1 MLRAGDYIL
10 LEDPIT
16 VCQVLKV
23 HGDALY
29 LEEIMSRR
37 RFIMDFSSVV
47 RLTPQETADLLL
59 RQWGLGV
66 LHPLP
71 PDRGHYR

>member
-1 MLRAGDYIL
+1 MIRSGDYIL
-10 LEDPIT
+10 LEDPSS

-29 LEEIMSRR
+29 VEDIMSRR
-37 RFIMDFSSVV
+37 RCILDFSSVV
-47 RLTPQETADLLL
+47 RLSPQETADLLL
-59 RQWGLGV
+59 RQWGLSV